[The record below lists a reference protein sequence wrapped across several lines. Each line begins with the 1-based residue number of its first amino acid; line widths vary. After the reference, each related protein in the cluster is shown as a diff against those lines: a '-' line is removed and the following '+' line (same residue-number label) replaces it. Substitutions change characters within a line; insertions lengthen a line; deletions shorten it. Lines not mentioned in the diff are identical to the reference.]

1 MEIGEFVWLGDK
13 ERKKEK
19 KKKNFFIQ
27 ILFLDELVFIL
38 REINFLSLL
47 TLNSLF
53 FFQFLNVHTADL
65 SSNVCLIILPN
76 VLHGSTRGC
85 GETQTNKHVKL

>member
-27 ILFLDELVFIL
+27 ILF
-38 REINFLSLL
+38 
-47 TLNSLF
+47 
-53 FFQFLNVHTADL
+53 
-65 SSNVCLIILPN
+65 
-76 VLHGSTRGC
+76 
-85 GETQTNKHVKL
+85 